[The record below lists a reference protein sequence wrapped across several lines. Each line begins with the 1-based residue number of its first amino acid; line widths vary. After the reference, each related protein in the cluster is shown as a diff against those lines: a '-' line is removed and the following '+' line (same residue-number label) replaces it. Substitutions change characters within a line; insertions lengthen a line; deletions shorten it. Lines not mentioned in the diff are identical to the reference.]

1 MVKVKKG
8 QKLAELAPKEAV
20 VAKIDGKL
28 YDLSIVLDKDSEV
41 EFIDVN
47 SDEGIDTL
55 RHSTAHILADAV
67 VRLFPEAKPTIGPVV
82 DEGFYYD
89 FDFNRAFTPED
100 LKKIEKEM
108 RKIIAE
114 KDAFEREEVTLEE
127 AKKMFSDNKFKVE
140 MIEEFGEGLS
150 IYKHGKF
157 LDLCRGPHVP
167 NTGFV
172 KGFKLMK
179 VAGAY
184 WRADSKKE
192 QLQRIYGISFPTE
205 KLLKEHITLL
215 HEAEKRDHRKLGK
228 RLDLFSIH
236 EESPGSPFFLPK
248 GMFLKNKLI
257 EVWREEHE
265 KAGYVEIQTPII
277 LHKKLWETSGHWVNY
292 RENMYTLKIDDQ
304 DFAIKP
310 MNCPGGML
318 VYKEKAH
325 SYKELPLRV
334 GELGIV
340 HRHELSGVL
349 AGLFR
354 VRVFTQDDAHI
365 YMTDKQIKD
374 EIIGVINLTELLYKM
389 FGFEYDMELSTRP
402 EKSIGTAEQ
411 WKFTTAQLKAALD
424 EMGKEYKI
432 KEGDGAFYGPKI
444 DFHLK
449 DAIGRKWQ
457 CDTIQLDMSLPERF
471 DLTYM
476 GEDGKADHRPFMIH
490 RAIYGSLERFLGI
503 LIEHY
508 AGKFPM
514 WLSPEQVRILT
525 VSEKLEPY
533 AESIAEQFKKA
544 GLRVSVDKKGDS
556 ISKKVRNAQLSYV
569 NYILIVGETEEQNKT
584 VNVRTRDNER
594 LGEKKPADMIKQMVE
609 ESESRK

>member
-1 MVKVKKG
+1 MKVKKG
-8 QKLAELAPKEAV
+8 QKLAELAPKEAII
-20 VAKIDGKL
+20 AKIDGKL
-28 YDLSIVLDKDSEV
+28 YDLSKVLDKDSEV
-41 EFIDVN
+41 EFIDIN
-47 SDEGIDTL
+47 SDKGIDTL
-55 RHSTAHILADAV
+55 RHSSAHILADAV
-67 VRLFPEAKPTIGPVV
+67 VRLFPDAKPTIGPVV
-82 DEGFYYD
+82 EEGFYYD
-89 FDFNRAFTPED
+89 FDYDKAFTPED

-114 KDAFEREEVTLEE
+114 KIAFEREEVSLKE
-127 AKKMFSDNKFKVE
+127 AKKMFGDNRFKIE
-140 MIEEFGEGLS
+140 MIEEFGENLTV
-150 IYKHGKF
+150 YRHGKF
-157 LDLCRGPHVP
+157 VDLCRGPHIP

-172 KGFKLMK
+172 KGFKLLK

-184 WRADSKKE
+184 WRADVKNA
-192 QLQRIYGISFPTE
+192 QLQRIYGISFPSE
-205 KLLKEHITLL
+205 KQLKEYVALVN
-215 HEAEKRDHRKLGK
+215 EAEKRDHRKLGK

-236 EESPGSPFFLPK
+236 EEAPGSPFFLPK
-248 GMFLKNKLI
+248 GMFLINKMI
-257 EVWREEHE
+257 EVWREEHD
-265 KAGYVEIQTPII
+265 KDGYVEIKTPVI
-277 LHKKLWETSGHWVNY
+277 LHKKLWEQSGHWVNY
-292 RENMYTLKIDDQ
+292 RENMYTLKIDEQ
-304 DFAIKP
+304 DFAVKP

-334 GELGIV
+334 GELGLV

-374 EIIGVINLTELLYKM
+374 EIIGVINLTERLYKI
-389 FGFEYDMELSTRP
+389 YDFDYDIELSTRP
-402 EKSIGTAEQ
+402 EKSIGSAEH
-411 WKFTTAQLKAALD
+411 WEFTTAQLKAALD
-424 EMGKEYKI
+424 ELGKDYKI
-432 KEGDGAFYGPKI
+432 NEGDGAFYGPKI

-449 DAIGRKWQ
+449 DAIGRRWQ
-457 CDTIQLDMSLPERF
+457 CGTIQLDMSLPERF

-476 GEDGKADHRPFMIH
+476 GQDGNADHRPFMIH
-490 RAIYGSLERFLGI
+490 RALYGSLERFLGI

-533 AESIAEQFKKA
+533 AAKLEKQFRDA
-544 GLRVSVDKKGDS
+544 GLRVTVDKKGDS

-569 NYILIVGETEEQNKT
+569 NYILIVGEKEEQNKT
-584 VNVRTRDNER
+584 VNVRTRDNEI
-594 LGEKKPADMIKQMVE
+594 LGEKKPADMIKQMVKE
-609 ESESRK
+609 EESRK